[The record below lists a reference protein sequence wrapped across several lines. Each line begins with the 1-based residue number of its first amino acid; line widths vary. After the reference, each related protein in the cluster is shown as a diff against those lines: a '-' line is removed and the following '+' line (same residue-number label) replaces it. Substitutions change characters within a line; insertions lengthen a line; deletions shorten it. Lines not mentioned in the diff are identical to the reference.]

1 GVRGPGVDRRDLV
14 DRDGKH
20 PPARPAPYARQ
31 DRRHVLDDALLGLRQ
46 PRPDD
51 DGPHSPAWEQPRCE
65 EILDVEPNGTEGER
79 RQRAQDRLSRNF
91 GADRKRERG
100 FPTRFPSLSML
111 PAPCGMRMRRLP
123 PISQRPIARNR
134 RLSSSIPAR
143 PYICRFNSFNLLM
156 QPSTRPLLHG
166 YVSAFITAS
175 MSCSRLLAKPLRGAS
190 EDRAAW
196 SSHALSA
203 SALRSVRILRNS
215 CRREYAARADG
226 DASRT
231 MSRKRRSFSSSFSG
245 GQVNHR
251 RSRLGPRRKRR

>member
-1 GVRGPGVDRRDLV
+1 M
-14 DRDGKH
+14 
-20 PPARPAPYARQ
+20 
-31 DRRHVLDDALLGLRQ
+31 
-46 PRPDD
+46 
-51 DGPHSPAWEQPRCE
+51 
-65 EILDVEPNGTEGER
+65 
-79 RQRAQDRLSRNF
+79 RL
-91 GADRKRERG
+91 
-100 FPTRFPSLSML
+100 
-111 PAPCGMRMRRLP
+111 LP
-123 PISQRPIARNR
+123 PVSQRPIARNR

-175 MSCSRLLAKPLRGAS
+175 MSCSRLLAKPLSGAN
-190 EDRAAW
+190 EDRAAC

-203 SALRSVRILRNS
+203 SALLSVRILLNS
-215 CRREYAARADG
+215 CRREYASRADG

-251 RSRLGPRRKRR
+251 RNRLGPGRMRRTTGLVGVPRCSASAKSLTMVCEDDLTVQLRRVVATFRPTGQDVVAVGVEDARPAAAWLGLRTFGCMEVLAH